1 MVRVKTPPITK
12 PKPCTK
18 VQGFAHEWDINSP
31 DGSRYVWGKCKF
43 CRARR
48 LFKTAWPAK
57 LDWIDQKAQR
67 KREERKELRREVR
80 AKKIKES
87 RR

>member
-12 PKPCTK
+12 PELCTN
-18 VQGFAHEWDINSP
+18 VRGFAHEWAIDSP

-48 LFKTAWPAK
+48 LFKTSWPAK
-57 LDWIDQKAQR
+57 LDWIDQKDQR
-67 KREERKELRREVR
+67 KREEKKELRQEARVKK
-80 AKKIKES
+80 AKE